1 MEKLRIGVIGA
12 GSMGRNHVRILSG
25 EKKNCEFVGFF
36 DADENRAGE
45 VARQFSVRA
54 FPSAQAL
61 MDEVDA
67 VTIAAPSSKHKEV
80 ALEAARRGL
89 HALVEK
95 PLALTVDDAKAI
107 DRAFAAAGRVL
118 MVGHVERY
126 NPVVTELC
134 KLVQHEKIV
143 ALEVRRY
150 SPYNGR
156 INDADVIQDLMIHDI
171 DLVCNVLLP
180 QKLANIYT
188 VGESTVSGKLDFA
201 QSLMQ
206 FEDGTAASL
215 GASRLTQSKV
225 REIAVHTDRSYI
237 LADLLNR
244 SLSVIRNTNLVIDE
258 GTESAYR
265 QDSVTQRIFVPM
277 VEPLHMELMDFLG
290 CAMQGREPAANG
302 QAASRAIEIAE
313 TIIGQA
319 QENLVTDIGGA
330 E

>member
-12 GSMGRNHVRILSG
+12 GSMGRNHVRILSA

-36 DADENRAGE
+36 DADGNRAGE

-54 FPSAQAL
+54 FPSMEAL
-61 MDEVDA
+61 MGEADA
-67 VTIAAPSSKHKEV
+67 VTIAAPSSKHKDI

-95 PLALTVDDAKAI
+95 PLALTVGDAEAI
-107 DRAFAAAGRVL
+107 DHAFSAAGRVL

-156 INDADVIQDLMIHDI
+156 INDADVVQDLMIHDI

-180 QKLANIYT
+180 RKLANVYT
-188 VGESTVSGKLDFA
+188 VGESTVSGRLDFA
-201 QSLMQ
+201 QALMQ

-215 GASRLTQSKV
+215 GASRVTENKV

-244 SLSVIRNTNLVIDE
+244 SLSVQRNTNLVIDE
-258 GTESAYR
+258 GQESAYR
-265 QDSVTQRIFVPM
+265 QDSVTQQIFVPM
-277 VEPLHMELMDFLG
+277 VEPLRMELLDFLNCVMLHRG
-290 CAMQGREPAANG
+290 PAANG
-302 QAASRAIEIAE
+302 PAACRTIQIAE
-313 TIIGQA
+313 TVIAQA
-319 QENLVTDIGGA
+319 EKQPALR
-330 E
+330 